1 MRSSEFTEQGCAHLL
16 DYLVMTVDRQ
26 KPEVLKFH
34 QELPSLA
41 AAAKIDVK
49 ELDADAKR
57 LRADLTQ
64 TDRQAKDAR
73 NQKAN
78 DLYVAQMEDV
88 LPGFERHLEKLDN
101 QMKLVD
107 QSYVNLLSFPERYFR
122 PGGEREGNSVVIVYY
137 DKNAFC
143 GNIPDQTSGHLMIS
157 QLSSNLQE
165 SLSRYHRRR
174 YSQERIWNPVR
185 KTPNATSLER
195 RTDVESQN

>member
-1 MRSSEFTEQGCAHLL
+1 
-16 DYLVMTVDRQ
+16 MTVDRQ

-107 QSYVNLLSFPERYFR
+107 QSYVNLLSFPEWYFR
-122 PGGEREGNSVVIVYY
+122 PGGERGELGSYGIV
-137 DKNAFC
+137 
-143 GNIPDQTSGHLMIS
+143 L
-157 QLSSNLQE
+157 
-165 SLSRYHRRR
+165 
-174 YSQERIWNPVR
+174 
-185 KTPNATSLER
+185 
-195 RTDVESQN
+195 